1 MVIKMLIRW
10 GILTGA
16 FVLMAAVIPQIKVR
30 NWGAAA
36 AGAGLFGLANIVV
49 GFLLGLAFK
58 ILGIATLGV
67 AWLAYPLVALVV
79 NMIMLKFVDDRLGDK
94 LKFEGIK
101 ALALMALAMGL
112 TTGVLF
118 KFV

>member
-1 MVIKMLIRW
+1 MIIKLLIRW

-16 FVLMAAVIPQIKVR
+16 FVLMAAFIPQIKVR

-36 AGAGLFGLANIVV
+36 AGAGLFGLANLVV

-58 ILGIATLGV
+58 LLGIATLGV
-67 AWLAYPLVALVV
+67 AWLAYPVVALIV
-79 NMIMLKFVDDRLGDK
+79 NMIMLKFVDDRMGDK
-94 LKFEGIK
+94 LKFESVK

-112 TTGVLF
+112 TTSILF
-118 KFV
+118 RFV